1 LDVTQGAM
9 TGDPY
14 AAPPPARPY
23 LDEVTTHPGRLRI
36 GFMTASPSGVPTH
49 PDCTAAVHSAAKL
62 CEELGHQVEELP
74 ALPAPPMVMEAFMV
88 VWAAGASATIDSV
101 TFLRGTPPTE
111 QEVEPLS
118 WALAALGRSHSAGM
132 YLMAQT
138 LLQRI
143 ARVATG
149 VFDAYDAI
157 ITPTLAEPPLP
168 HGSFA
173 SPRENPLAG
182 LERAKVF
189 APFTAFN
196 NISGQPAMSVPL
208 FYNADGLPIGVHFTG
223 RYADEATLFRLAG
236 QLEQARPWA
245 ERRPA
250 VHADSA

>member
-1 LDVTQGAM
+1 M
-9 TGDPY
+9 T
-14 AAPPPARPY
+14 AAP
-23 LDEVTTHPGRLRI
+23 
-36 GFMTASPSGVPTH
+36 SGGPTH
-49 PDCTAAVHSAAKL
+49 PDCIAAVQSAAKL

-74 ALPAPPMVMEAFMV
+74 ALPAPPMATEAFMV

-101 TFLRGTPPTE
+101 TFLRGRPPTE
-111 QEVEPLS
+111 DEVEPLS
-118 WALAALGRSHSAGM
+118 WALAGIGRSQSAGM

-143 ARVATG
+143 AREASRLL
-149 VFDAYDAI
+149 DAYDAV

-182 LERAKVF
+182 LERAKLF

-208 FYNADGLPIGVHFTG
+208 FWNDDGLPIGVHFTG
-223 RYADEATLFRLAG
+223 RHGDEATLFRLAG

-245 ERRPA
+245 NRRPA
-250 VHADSA
+250 VHADDR